1 MILKDENNNI
11 ELRIKMMKQKIDS
24 EKLKKILKIILLIIA
39 ILIIIVLII
48 LIQINKKNSKKTPI
62 ENATTEQI
70 EQENENAITNNISQM
85 SEKSRIE
92 SYVGEFISL
101 VEEKDYEKAY
111 DKLNE
116 NFKNNY
122 FKTIDDFKNYVEKK
136 YPANVNI
143 EYGLVT
149 RMGKGRY
156 LVETKITDVLD
167 TDFAEIS
174 QRFVV
179 RENGAN
185 DYKISFEAN

>member
-1 MILKDENNNI
+1 
-11 ELRIKMMKQKIDS
+11 MKQKINS
-24 EKLKKILKIILLIIA
+24 EKLKKLLKLILLIIA

-48 LIQINKKNSKKTPI
+48 LIQINKKNSKKTTA
-62 ENATTEQI
+62 ENATPEQI
-70 EQENENAITNNISQM
+70 KQENENAITNNISQM

-101 VEEKDYEKAY
+101 IEEKDYEKAY

-122 FKTIDDFKNYVEKK
+122 FKTIDDFKNYAEKK
-136 YPANVNI
+136 YPANANI
-143 EYGLVT
+143 EYGTVT

-156 LVETKITDVLD
+156 LLETKITDVID
-167 TDFAEIS
+167 TDFAEVS